1 MSAVPASEA
10 PVIEIAPAEPADASP
25 ALHASLAQ
33 LAMLHD
39 EARETALL
47 ANLLGRAPQVAMTL
61 AALAVVTAALTFRQ
75 VPLVML
81 GVWLALVAGSIAAI
95 ARAYT
100 HAIKAPFERV
110 PLRSFATDLS
120 AILFFAGF
128 AWGAGAFLAVPATA
142 SAAMVLL
149 FSAGTCAVVA
159 ALLRSPEHALF
170 FLAPVA
176 GLAALASLMRG
187 QVVGLEVL
195 VACGLVAAGVHIA
208 DRLFAAPKAPEIARI
223 PAR

>member
-1 MSAVPASEA
+1 MSAMPATELPA
-10 PVIEIAPAEPADASP
+10 LDIAPSEPAAASP

-39 EARETALL
+39 EARKTALL
-47 ANLLGRAPQVAMTL
+47 ANLLGRAPQA
-61 AALAVVTAALTFRQ
+61 AFALAGFALLTAALTFTQ
-75 VPLVML
+75 VSLVAL
-81 GVWLALVAGSIAAI
+81 CVWLVLVAAAAAAI
-95 ARAYT
+95 SRAYART
-100 HAIKAPFERV
+100 IRAPFERV

-142 SAAMVLL
+142 PALMVML
-149 FSAGTCAVVA
+149 FSAGTCGVVA

-187 QVVGLEVL
+187 QMVGLEVL
-195 VACGLVAAGVHIA
+195 VACGLVAAAVHIA

>member
-1 MSAVPASEA
+1 MAAIPASEA
-10 PVIEIAPAEPADASP
+10 PVIEIALVEPAAASP
-25 ALHASLAQ
+25 AFHASLVQ

-39 EARETALL
+39 EARETAML
-47 ANLLGRAPQVAMTL
+47 ANLLGRAPQVALVL
-61 AALAVVTAALTFRQ
+61 AGLALVTAALTFTQ
-75 VPLVML
+75 VSIVLL
-81 GVWLALVAGSIAAI
+81 AAWLALVAAGIAAI
-95 ARAYT
+95 ARAFSYT
-100 HAIKAPFERV
+100 IKAPFERV

-142 SAAMVLL
+142 SAPIVLL

-187 QVVGLEVL
+187 QVAGLEVL
-195 VACGLVAAGVHIA
+195 VACGVVAAAVHVA
-208 DRLFAAPKAPEIARI
+208 DRFFAAPKAPEIARI

>member
-1 MSAVPASEA
+1 MSAIPASEA
-10 PVIEIAPAEPADASP
+10 PLIEIAPAEPAAASP

-61 AALAVVTAALTFRQ
+61 AGLALVTAALTFTQ

-95 ARAYT
+95 ARAYRHT
-100 HAIKAPFERV
+100 IKAPFERV

-128 AWGAGAFLAVPATA
+128 AWGAGAFLAVPMTA
-142 SAAMVLL
+142 SAPMVLL
-149 FSAGTCAVVA
+149 FSAGTCAAVA

-195 VACGLVAAGVHIA
+195 VACGLLAAAVHVA
-208 DRLFAAPKAPEIARI
+208 DRLFAAPKAPEIAQI